1 VPELPDIVAY
11 LEALEP
17 RVVGRR
23 LEAVRIAS
31 PFLVRSVEPP
41 LRQVEG
47 RRVVGLRRIG
57 KRVVFQLEGDLFLVL
72 HLMVAG
78 RLHWKARG
86 AKLAGR
92 VGLAAFDFENGTL
105 LLTEASTKKRASLHL
120 ARGEKALVE
129 FDRGGIE
136 PLEADLPGFREAL
149 TRESHTVKRALTDPR
164 LFSGIGNA
172 YSDEILHRA
181 RMSPAKL
188 TKRMTEVEIE
198 RLYRATRGTLEAWA
212 ARFVEDARKA
222 FPEKVTAFRE
232 GMAVHGRYG
241 KPCPVCGSPV
251 QRIVYADNESN
262 YCATCQTGG
271 RLLADRA
278 LSPLLKG
285 DWPKTLEELEERKG
299 RSSAP
304 LTPPL
309 SPLRGGRGRLH
320 PLSVRESRGEE
331 CLLPLPPGEGGGE
344 GPPLKVVR
352 ARELRERPTNAEKKL
367 WRRIRDRQ
375 VAGAKFRREHPVGN
389 YIVDFYCDEAKLAIE
404 LDGGQHALS
413 SGYETTRTQELER
426 LGIRVLRFW
435 NNEVLGNLDGVLER
449 IAEAIRINPP
459 PSP

>member
-1 VPELPDIVAY
+1 MPELPDIVAY

-241 KPCPVCGSPV
+241 KPCLSGLRLAGAEDRLCR
-251 QRIVYADNESN
+251 QRVELLRHLPDRRQAPGRPRTLAAPQRRLAEDPGG
-262 YCATCQTGG
+262 TGG
-271 RLLADRA
+271 
-278 LSPLLKG
+278 
-285 DWPKTLEELEERKG
+285 EEGEKLG
-299 RSSAP
+299 
-304 LTPPL
+304 PP
-309 SPLRGGRGRLH
+309 H
-320 PLSVRESRGEE
+320 PT
-331 CLLPLPPGEGGGE
+331 PLPPARGERASSPSVG
-344 GPPLKVVR
+344 
-352 ARELRERPTNAEKKL
+352 ARE
-367 WRRIRDRQ
+367 
-375 VAGAKFRREHPVGN
+375 
-389 YIVDFYCDEAKLAIE
+389 
-404 LDGGQHALS
+404 
-413 SGYETTRTQELER
+413 
-426 LGIRVLRFW
+426 
-435 NNEVLGNLDGVLER
+435 
-449 IAEAIRINPP
+449 
-459 PSP
+459 